1 MLRKSWEI
9 RGLVE
14 ILGERLGIIGMKC
27 HWREFWENAKNLGIT
42 QVKDYF
48 RVIREYWERIQK
60 PVERLWN

>member
-1 MLRKSWEI
+1 M
-9 RGLVE
+9 
-14 ILGERLGIIGMKC
+14 GERLEIIGMKF
-27 HWREFWENAKNLGIT
+27 HGREFWENAKNLGIT